1 MEIWWIL
8 LIIVAVAALISAML
22 AVSNYGAERFLALH
36 EEMSATQ
43 ANAHMSVLEFITDVN
58 LEKLEGKLK
67 IARTDKKLGD
77 GYASKSK
84 TLVITDETLRGV
96 SIASF
101 SIAAHELGHAIQDH
115 EGNLLKHKNR
125 LKRAGWV
132 FGKLFLPCI
141 LVCLVML
148 FFPQYQVI
156 SIIFGSLAGGI
167 FLLSGILK
175 MLTIYI
181 ERDASKR
188 AIKLLDVFLP
198 NSDMKLVK
206 KYLKGARLTYWSD
219 FMKLLFGWSGLTR
232 KTKMFK

>member
-58 LEKLEGKLK
+58 LEQLEGKLK

-115 EGNLLKHKNR
+115 EGNLLKHKQVEASR
-125 LKRAGWV
+125 LGVWQTFSSLHLGVPCDVV
-132 FGKLFLPCI
+132 FST
-141 LVCLVML
+141 
-148 FFPQYQVI
+148 I
-156 SIIFGSLAGGI
+156 SGHFDNFRKPGRRNLSAFGSLEDVDDLYRTRRLQKSNQTFRCVLAKFRYEIGKKI
-167 FLLSGILK
+167 
-175 MLTIYI
+175 
-181 ERDASKR
+181 SKR
-188 AIKLLDVFLP
+188 GQTNLLERFYEIAFWLERADSQNKNV
-198 NSDMKLVK
+198 
-206 KYLKGARLTYWSD
+206 
-219 FMKLLFGWSGLTR
+219 
-232 KTKMFK
+232 